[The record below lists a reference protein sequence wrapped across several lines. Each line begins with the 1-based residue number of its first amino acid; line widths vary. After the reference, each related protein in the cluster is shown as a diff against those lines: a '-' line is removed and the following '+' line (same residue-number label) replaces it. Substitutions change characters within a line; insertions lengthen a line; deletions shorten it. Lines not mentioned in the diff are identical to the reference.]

1 MYLTLCGGG
10 LNQVASEI
18 HERLKATFSSSPP
31 GAPLPIL
38 PVMLHHLVPGKKHEC
53 DCSQSTRRGPKHF
66 LSYIMEW
73 QQTK

>member
-18 HERLKATFSSSPP
+18 HERVKATFSSSPP
-31 GAPLPIL
+31 GGPLPIL
-38 PVMLHHLVPGKKHEC
+38 PVMLHHFVPGKKHEC